1 MAVIHVPMSEAAPVI
16 RELLEAAQ
24 RLGLDPSVV
33 KTSTDGFFGFSL
45 LVPDEVDDMA
55 AQIRIERAAT
65 PKKPEDF
72 GQEPASEPEP
82 APKKKGGRPRKAAA
96 EPVVEEEQE

>member
-55 AQIRIERAAT
+55 AQIRIENR
-65 PKKPEDF
+65 PQPDPEPDPEPE
-72 GQEPASEPEP
+72 EPAPV
-82 APKKKGGRPRKAAA
+82 PKKKGGRSRKAAA